1 MFTQLP
7 YALREILAD
16 RPYTRNTTG
25 LSGAGV
31 LMFEDLVLKIA
42 PDDQTSRREAQMMGW
57 LQGKL
62 PVPRVVHTAV
72 KNGRAYLP
80 FLISLLDK

>member
-1 MFTQLP
+1 MLTRLP
-7 YALREILAD
+7 LALREILED

-31 LMFEDLVLKIA
+31 LMFDDMVLKIA

-62 PVPRVVHTAV
+62 PVPQVLHTAV
-72 KNGRAYLP
+72 ENGMSYLLMSRLP
-80 FLISLLDK
+80 GD